1 MPADPWAAA
10 VFQEQSDHKRRRQED
25 FSSRDRSGRDTY
37 SGAEYE
43 MILAGQKAYSMFGGK
58 VLLKKIIIPRRE
70 YPETCS
76 PTLNEFACG
85 QYG

>member
-1 MPADPWAAA
+1 MGSCC
-10 VFQEQSDHKRRRQED
+10 FQEQSDHKRRRQED

-43 MILAGQKAYSMFGGK
+43 MILAYLAGQKAYSMFGGK

-85 QYG
+85 RYG